1 MKISIIK
8 PDGVVGVNGF
18 FIKLDLSSLPENL
31 RAMHWLDDHGL
42 EEWTDQ
48 TTTQISNVIA
58 YDAILSAWQAAKLE
72 IDAAAADPYY
82 GMTPEE
88 KAAAIA
94 EAQRLAAIE
103 AEQTSLAFHNYT
115 PEQVKNYIDNQFS
128 TATTAL
134 QIKAVVQDILKK
146 MAIYILK

>member
-1 MKISIIK
+1 MKIAIIR
-8 PDGVVGVNGF
+8 PDGIVGINGF
-18 FIKLDLSSLPENL
+18 FIKLDLSSLPERL
-31 RAMHWLDDHGL
+31 RVVQWIDDHGF
-42 EEWTDQ
+42 EEWTDRE
-48 TTTQISNVIA
+48 TTQITNLVA
-58 YDAILSAWQAAKLE
+58 YDDILSAWQAAKLE
-72 IDAAAADPYY
+72 IDARAADPYY

-94 EAQRLAAIE
+94 ESQRLAAIE